1 LKWVLWLVISLVIL
15 TSNVDDPDVFDSI
28 LATLKVIQ
36 DNMPIIFPLH
46 PQTRNRIASTSL
58 AGQFKAM
65 PNLRP
70 VDPVS
75 YLDFLKLL
83 ASARLVLTDS
93 RGIQEET
100 TILKVPCLTLREN
113 TERPVTCE
121 IGTNRLVGVGTEN
134 ILAAY
139 REFNSG
145 EPESSMVPPLWDGQA
160 ARRIV
165 TVLLANNG

>member
-1 LKWVLWLVISLVIL
+1 
-15 TSNVDDPDVFDSI
+15 
-28 LATLKVIQ
+28 
-36 DNMPIIFPLH
+36 MPIIFPLH
-46 PQTRNRIASTSL
+46 PRTRNRIASTSL

-70 VDPVS
+70 VDPVG

-83 ASARLVLTDS
+83 SFARLVLTDS
-93 RGIQEET
+93 GGIQEET
-100 TILKVPCLTLREN
+100 TILKVSCLTLREN
-113 TERPVTCE
+113 TERPVNCE
-121 IGTNRLVGVGTEN
+121 IGTNCLVGVGTED
-134 ILAAY
+134 ILDAY

-145 EPESSMVPPLWDGQA
+145 EPGSSMVPPLWDGQA